1 VNVPTFLSSKPS
13 RRQCREDVGATQCA
27 EALPDVRPLHLAAEQ
42 LPEMTEGQV
51 NVHGGDDHRRE
62 RVQDEGG

>member
-1 VNVPTFLSSKPS
+1 
-13 RRQCREDVGATQCA
+13 
-27 EALPDVRPLHLAAEQ
+27 VRPLHLAAEQ

-62 RVQDEGG
+62 RVQDEGGQGKHSAEKDGIRRFI